1 MMLAENQTHL
11 ICQGQTP
18 IIGTGIV
25 RDEMIIYNIPVEER
39 ARLLRTFEAITGKSI
54 TVKSDASELSGGQ
67 KVLLMCLM
75 ALFSSASIIDFFD
88 IERSLD
94 ESNRAAIEDLARSFG
109 TSKIISWHKTH
120 A

>member
-25 RDEMIIYNIPVEER
+25 RDEMIIYNITGDSR
-39 ARLLRTFEAITGKSI
+39 ADLLRTFEDITGRQI
-54 TVKSDASELSGGQ
+54 TYLSDASELSGGQ

-75 ALFSSASIIDFFD
+75 ALFSPASFLDFFD
-88 IERSLD
+88 VERSLD
-94 ESNRAAIEDLARSFG
+94 ENNRSAIEALARSFG
-109 TSKIISWHKTH
+109 NSKTISWHKTN